1 MASFAPI
8 KGTRTDIGNTPIVE
22 GQFLVE
28 TDQSQ
33 NNRIYLD
40 KGTGTG
46 QRIIVG
52 GNANYIDL
60 TSTIIAGTGAAAT
73 VSFQNAIITTNG
85 WYEIFSEEFTDA
97 TGTTPV
103 SGLANAIIPLNYT
116 DIVID
121 TSTTPYTVKVNFSSI
136 PNGKYYKITLRVG
149 TNS

>member
-28 TDQSQ
+28 TDQAQ

-40 KGTGTG
+40 KGTGAG
-46 QRIIVG
+46 QRVIVG

-60 TSTIIAGTGAAAT
+60 TSAIIAGTGAAET

-85 WYEIFSEEFTDA
+85 WYEIFTEEFTDA

-103 SGLANAIIPLNYT
+103 SGLANKLTPLKYT

-121 TSTTPYTVKVNFSSI
+121 TSTTPYTAQVSLASVPS
-136 PNGKYYKITLRVG
+136 GKYYKVTLRVG
-149 TNS
+149 VNS